1 MTDQKSP
8 SGDKVTSVIA
18 KEDNGNIQITFTIP
32 FSAIKTAQAEVIKE
46 FAKDT
51 EIPGFRKGMA
61 PLDKVEAKIP
71 QNTLIEHSLSHI
83 LPKALADSVTE
94 NKLQIAIYP
103 KFELISA
110 KEGEA
115 WQIRGITCELPKAD
129 LGDYK
134 KVVSGSLRA
143 SNLWTPDKGKPAE
156 KKEATREE
164 KEQTV
169 IKAILEGVKINI
181 PQILIE
187 EEADSRLSNLLGR
200 LEKLGLALESYLASI
215 GKKAEDLRADYAKQA
230 KEAIALDLILSEIAA
245 KENLKVD
252 QKEIDAALNM
262 SQIDAK
268 TKVEDPGEIENRKRL
283 MESILRRRAAL
294 DFLINLD

>member
-1 MTDQKSP
+1 MA
-8 SGDKVTSVIA
+8 DKITSVIA

-32 FSAIKTAQAEVIKE
+32 SDVVKSAEDETIKE

-61 PLDKVEAKIP
+61 PLDKVKDKIP
-71 QNTLIEHSLSHI
+71 QSTLIEHSLSHV
-83 LPKALADSVTE
+83 LPKALAEAVTE

-115 WQIRGITCELPKAD
+115 WQIRGTTCELPKFE

-134 KVVSGSLRA
+134 KAVTGELAAASIIVPGKDSADKSASGQISR
-143 SNLWTPDKGKPAE
+143 D
-156 KKEATREE
+156 KKEQIA
-164 KEQTV
+164 
-169 IKAILEGVKINI
+169 IKAILENTKIEI

-200 LEKLGLALESYLASI
+200 LEKLGLALENYLASM

-230 KEAIALDLILSEIAA
+230 KEAIALDLILTKIAESEG
-245 KENLKVD
+245 LKID
-252 QKEIDAALNM
+252 QKEVDAALNM
-262 SQIDAK
+262 SQVDIKEKDQNPSE
-268 TKVEDPGEIENRKRL
+268 TDNRKRL

-294 DFLINLD
+294 DFLINLS

>member
-1 MTDQKSP
+1 MA
-8 SGDKVTSVIA
+8 DKITSVIA

-32 FSAIKTAQAEVIKE
+32 SDVIKSAEDETIKE

-61 PLDKVEAKIP
+61 PLDKVKDKIP
-71 QNTLIEHSLSHI
+71 QSTLIEHSLSHV
-83 LPKALADSVTE
+83 LPKALAEAVTE

-115 WQIRGITCELPKAD
+115 WQIRGTTCELPKFE

-134 KVVSGSLRA
+134 KAVTGELAAASIIVPGKDSADKSASGQISR
-143 SNLWTPDKGKPAE
+143 D
-156 KKEATREE
+156 KKEQIA
-164 KEQTV
+164 
-169 IKAILEGVKINI
+169 IKAILENTKIEI

-200 LEKLGLALESYLASI
+200 LEKLGLALENYLASM

-230 KEAIALDLILSEIAA
+230 KEAIALDLILTKIAESEG
-245 KENLKVD
+245 LKID
-252 QKEIDAALNM
+252 QKEVDAALNM
-262 SQIDAK
+262 SQVDIKEKDQNPSE
-268 TKVEDPGEIENRKRL
+268 TDNRKGL

-294 DFLINLD
+294 DFLINLS